1 MAKSNIF
8 SLKVAEAENL
18 LFDEDFLKLIAK
30 NFMVEDIDRS
40 VSNIKNDIINLLN
53 SNKEQQ
59 ASNYVS
65 TKIDYYFKDTN
76 LSNGMTLSDIE
87 GNFDN
92 FVSGI
97 NIQKD
102 YRERVDFLSEI
113 IEDKNYNEVLRC
125 FNNKGIQK
133 IPDRIF
139 NIGKFKDK
147 SIRFLKDNSE
157 AKLFIEKYFDKFLIE
172 NGKY

>member
-1 MAKSNIF
+1 
-8 SLKVAEAENL
+8 
-18 LFDEDFLKLIAK
+18 
-30 NFMVEDIDRS
+30 
-40 VSNIKNDIINLLN
+40 
-53 SNKEQQ
+53 
-59 ASNYVS
+59 
-65 TKIDYYFKDTN
+65 
-76 LSNGMTLSDIE
+76 MTLSDIE

-133 IPDRIF
+133 IPERIF

-147 SIRFLKDNSE
+147 YIRFLKDNSE